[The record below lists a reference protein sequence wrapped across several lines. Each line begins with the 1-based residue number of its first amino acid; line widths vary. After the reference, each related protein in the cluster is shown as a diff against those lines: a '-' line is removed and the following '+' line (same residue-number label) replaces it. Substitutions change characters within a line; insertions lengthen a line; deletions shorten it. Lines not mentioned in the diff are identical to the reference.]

1 MRLGLSQGEFA
12 ALLDISSNSISNWET
27 GHSRPNAE
35 MRAKLMAARQLG
47 RRDVKRVLKEKADA
61 ATSATTPP
69 SKPGKPVAAAKVI
82 SDFAKGNDKLIIKAG
97 AYAGKVLDT
106 MKNASAH
113 VPVTWGLEVANVIAR
128 AEARGLVTEARSEAF
143 LEMLEGVEIKVDAA
157 TFAHALSG
165 TLQLARR
172 YKLSAYDASYLELAL
187 RRGIP
192 LATLDADLQNAARK
206 AGVKKFG

>member
-1 MRLGLSQGEFA
+1 MSFVLDNSVTMRWFFG
-12 ALLDISSNSISNWET
+12 D
-27 GHSRPNAE
+27 
-35 MRAKLMAARQLG
+35 
-47 RRDVKRVLKEKADA
+47 
-61 ATSATTPP
+61 
-69 SKPGKPVAAAKVI
+69 GKPQE
-82 SDFAKGNDKLIIKAG
+82 L

-113 VPVTWGLEVANVIAR
+113 VPGSWVLEVANVIAR